1 MDHYVQ
7 MEKGFTSN
15 FAGSS
20 WAAVGSRAP
29 TNCTLGGS
37 GLGHSIAKSM
47 LYRNIV
53 EPCDTCMPG
62 ERSQPCLWLALEQQV
77 RMRLVHAAAML
88 SAGAL
93 AVMGILT
100 APEYGMS
107 CSRLG
112 ISFPIGPEILGLNY
126 REKDSQMC

>member
-1 MDHYVQ
+1 MQ
-7 MEKGFTSN
+7 MEVVFTSN
-15 FAGSS
+15 SAGSGR
-20 WAAVGSRAP
+20 AAVGSRAP

-53 EPCDTCMPG
+53 EPCDTCMTG
-62 ERSQPCLWLALEQQV
+62 EGFQPCPWPALEQQV
-77 RMRLVHAAAML
+77 RVGQVHAAAML

-93 AVMGILT
+93 AVMGMLT

-107 CSRLG
+107 CSRLEP
-112 ISFPIGPEILGLNY
+112 SHFP
-126 REKDSQMC
+126 